1 MRLTPLF
8 YFLDN
13 AFRAIIFSI
22 FRIKNK
28 ICARRMLGKS
38 YELFNLTITIFLC
51 FTCGGTNFLHQT

>member
-22 FRIKNK
+22 FRLKNK

-38 YELFNLTITIFLC
+38 FELFNLTITILLC
-51 FTCGGTNFLHQT
+51 FTIGREYFLH